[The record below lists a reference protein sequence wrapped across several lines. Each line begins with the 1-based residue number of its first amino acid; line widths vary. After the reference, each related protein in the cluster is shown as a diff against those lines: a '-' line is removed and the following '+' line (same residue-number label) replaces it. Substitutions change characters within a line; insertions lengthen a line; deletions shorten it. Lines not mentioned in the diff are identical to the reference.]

1 LALANIS
8 HKKKQEKQLVSVY
21 INLTSREKI
30 DLLTNLKLAQF
41 IQVSG
46 KVDLEM
52 VLESRHGQMERS
64 ISENGVK
71 IEPMEKENLFM
82 LTEMF
87 MMVFGQTTKQTD
99 PEFISMLME
108 RCMRVNGKTT
118 YNMVRVLKPGRTKV
132 DTKVNML
139 LDESMVL
146 EAINGTMGANIR
158 VTGAKIK

>member
-1 LALANIS
+1 MALANIS

-30 DLLTNLKLAQF
+30 DHLTNLKLAQF

-52 VLESRHGQMERS
+52 VLESRHGQTERS

-71 IEPMEKENLFM
+71 IGPMEKENLFM
-82 LTEMF
+82 LMEMF

-118 YNMVRVLKPGRTKV
+118 YNMVRVLKPGLIKV

-146 EAINGTMGANIR
+146 EATNGTMEVNIQ

>member
-1 LALANIS
+1 
-8 HKKKQEKQLVSVY
+8 
-21 INLTSREKI
+21 
-30 DLLTNLKLAQF
+30 
-41 IQVSG
+41 
-46 KVDLEM
+46 M

-64 ISENGVK
+64 ILENGVK
-71 IEPMEKENLFM
+71 IGPMEKESLFM
-82 LTEMF
+82 LMEMF

-108 RCMRVNGKTT
+108 RCMRVNGKMT
-118 YNMVRVLKPGRTKV
+118 YNMVRVLKPGRIKV

-146 EAINGTMGANIR
+146 EATNGTMEANIQ